1 MSVRGFIC
9 FVLFIFPSPLSYG
22 YLNVSSCHSSSSN
35 TPSPFY
41 PSFDPNCAALH
52 FLPLLSKPAF
62 VLHTPGFPFLLSQP
76 YILYHN
82 QLRPFS
88 ECHCWWVKS
97 ARSSFRTTGF
107 YLWHNKDAPRS
118 HVWFLIGLCFP
129 PTLLVGCLYRLVCVH
144 CLCADSRQECH
155 LGCTVRL
162 FLVFCFIC
170 RWARHHLYGLLA

>member
-1 MSVRGFIC
+1 MWYIKQNGVHSPCLESSFVVQHVCAFC
-9 FVLFIFPSPLSYG
+9 FFVFCFSLSYG

-35 TPSPFY
+35 APSPFY
-41 PSFDPNCAALH
+41 PSFDPHCAALH

-76 YILYHN
+76 YIIYHN

-107 YLWHNKDAPRS
+107 YLWHNKDAPQS
-118 HVWFLIGLCFP
+118 HVWFLIGLCFSP
-129 PTLLVGCLYRLVCVH
+129 PLVICGLFIQVCLSALS
-144 CLCADSRQECH
+144 L
-155 LGCTVRL
+155 
-162 FLVFCFIC
+162 
-170 RWARHHLYGLLA
+170 W

>member
-1 MSVRGFIC
+1 MSVRFFLFVFFVYFPLPPLIWVSECFFLPFFI
-9 FVLFIFPSPLSYG
+9 LQHPL
-22 YLNVSSCHSSSSN
+22 
-35 TPSPFY
+35 PFY
-41 PSFDPNCAALH
+41 PSFDPHCAALH

-107 YLWHNKDAPRS
+107 YLWHNKDAPQS

-129 PTLLVGCLYRLVCVH
+129 PPLVGCLYRLVCLH